1 MKLRILTAVPLA
13 LVVLWLIL
21 QAPEWLFLLA
31 LLVTVER
38 CLFEF
43 FNLTRLAGLAAFPAV
58 GYIAG
63 GAICLAQAAEIRHR
77 GSWVWSV
84 LVLFI
89 LLTLALALKWT
100 GHFKQYLAAT
110 SATLFGVLYVAFSL
124 SWLVPLRW
132 AQPSVGRHLMLLL
145 FLVIWAGDIFALLI
159 GRWVGRTL
167 LLPRISPKKTVE
179 GAVGGLAGS
188 LLVAWVVGRWFWR
201 TTGLKTVMLLGG
213 VVALAGQIGDL
224 VESALKRGAEV
235 KDAGTLLPGHGGLID
250 RVDSLLFGTPALWLA
265 MAIQN
270 FWRQP

>member
-38 CLFEF
+38 CLYEF
-43 FNLTRLAGLAAFPAV
+43 FNLSRLAGLAAFPAV
-58 GYIAG
+58 GYAAG
-63 GAICLAQAAEIRHR
+63 GAICLAQAAEIRVR

-132 AQPSVGRHLMLLL
+132 AEPSVGRHLMLLL

-179 GAVGGLAGS
+179 GAVGGLGGS

-201 TTGLKTVMLLGG
+201 TTGLKTVILLGG
-213 VVALAGQIGDL
+213 FVALAGQIGDL

-250 RVDSLLFGTPALWLA
+250 RVDSLLFGTPTLWLA
-265 MAIQN
+265 LAIQN
-270 FWRQP
+270 LWRQP